1 MHICILPNSF
11 HYIEY
16 LVDKINKARLDPIS
30 LYEVYSLEAMLV
42 REDQPLLERN
52 DDDGEDEYKKKL
64 IKVTIHSHKQVDN
77 KHTQTHKT
85 N

>member
-1 MHICILPNSF
+1 MHTCILSNSV

-16 LVDKINKARLDPIS
+16 LVTKINKAHLDPIS
-30 LYEVYSLEAMLV
+30 LYDVHGLQAMLA
-42 REDQPLLERN
+42 RWELPALEIRKDDSEDV
-52 DDDGEDEYKKKL
+52 YKKKL

-77 KHTQTHKT
+77 KHTQTQT

>member
-1 MHICILPNSF
+1 MHVCILSNSV

-16 LVDKINKARLDPIS
+16 LITKINKAHLDPIS
-30 LYEVYSLEAMLV
+30 LYDVHSLDAMLA
-42 REDQPLLERN
+42 RCELPALERK
-52 DDDGEDEYKKKL
+52 DDMEDEYKKKL
-64 IKVTIHSHKQVDN
+64 IKVTIHSYKQGDN